1 MPSAPWE
8 GPNFNKKGI
17 NRMMQEKI
25 IVAVAPVGADIAP
38 PSVNPLTPEDV
49 AAEVVACARAG
60 AAMVHLHVR
69 DEAGEQTGD
78 LAVFS
83 RTLERIR
90 ASSDIVIQGSTGGL
104 STLSLED
111 RCVALD
117 DPRVE
122 VASLNMG
129 SVNFGEDVY
138 INRMPD
144 IRYWARRMAEA
155 RVVPELEIFESG
167 MLAAARQLMAEGV
180 LNGPCYANLPLGA
193 HWALPADPR
202 SILFITSL
210 LPEGM
215 RWSVV
220 HDRMPDLSLLAAAIG
235 MGASAVRVGFEDS
248 VWYAPGRAAR
258 TNAELVVQ
266 VVALV
271 KAMGGAVATPAEA
284 RQLLGVAAL
293 R

>member
-1 MPSAPWE
+1 
-8 GPNFNKKGI
+8 
-17 NRMMQEKI
+17 MQEKI
-25 IVAVAPVGADIAP
+25 IVAVAPVGADIVP

-69 DEAGEQTGD
+69 DEAGAPTGD
-78 LAVFS
+78 LSAFA
-83 RTLERIR
+83 RTLDLIR

-104 STLSLED
+104 STLSLAE

-117 DPRVE
+117 DLRVE
-122 VASLNMG
+122 VATLNMG

-144 IRYWARRMAEA
+144 IRYWAQRMAA
-155 RVVPELEIFESG
+155 GRVVPELEIFESG
-167 MLAAARQLMAEGV
+167 MLAAARRLMDEGV
-180 LNGPCYANLPLGA
+180 LRPPCYANLPLGA

-202 SILFITSL
+202 SIFFITSL
-210 LPEGM
+210 LPDGM

-220 HDRMPDLSLLAAAIG
+220 HDGMPDLSLLAVAIG

-248 VWYAPGRAAR
+248 VWYAAGRAAR
-258 TNAELVVQ
+258 TNAELVAQ
-266 VVALV
+266 VVGLI
-271 KAMGGAVATPAEA
+271 KAMGGAVATPEEA